1 MVNVLGRSLTEAV
14 SFGEHPDTI
23 NREINTPLQRQAIN
37 LFLMKA
43 HILSLMYYLLRGFS
57 YKGTYKAII
66 TVQVFKGK
74 ALKL

>member
-1 MVNVLGRSLTEAV
+1 
-14 SFGEHPDTI
+14 
-23 NREINTPLQRQAIN
+23 
-37 LFLMKA
+37 MKA

-66 TVQVFKGK
+66 TVQVFKEK